1 MKLKKLRQEKGMTRT
16 QFSKAIDVPVRTI
29 ARWENKETDMF
40 LRTAIKLADY
50 FNVTLDEFVS

>member
-1 MKLKKLRQEKGMTRT
+1 MDIYDLMKQV
-16 QFSKAIDVPVRTI
+16 KAIDVPVRTI

-50 FNVTLDEFVS
+50 FNITLDEFVR

>member
-1 MKLKKLRQEKGMTRT
+1 MTRT
-16 QFSKAIDVPVRTI
+16 QLSKAIDVPVRTI

-50 FNVTLDEFVS
+50 FNVSLDEFVS